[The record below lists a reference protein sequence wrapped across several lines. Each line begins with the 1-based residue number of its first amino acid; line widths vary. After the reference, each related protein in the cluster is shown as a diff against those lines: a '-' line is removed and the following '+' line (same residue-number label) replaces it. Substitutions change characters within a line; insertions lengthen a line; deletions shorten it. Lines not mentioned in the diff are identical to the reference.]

1 MMNQRAKGL
10 CELSDGSLMCSQSL
24 VTLFQTLLYYR
35 SWRRMT
41 KAYEITCHV
50 KLDATEMQRQSEL
63 NFISLE
69 LGKENRASQVIWLE
83 VSRIN
88 R

>member
-1 MMNQRAKGL
+1 
-10 CELSDGSLMCSQSL
+10 
-24 VTLFQTLLYYR
+24 
-35 SWRRMT
+35 MT